1 MAVGRPQ
8 GPHAGPHPQDP
19 HITPVWG
26 PRPLT
31 QHHSPQH
38 NPIPQYIC
46 VKPKCNIDPALIN
59 FWMVQYSFKCCVFT
73 MSFCSI
79 CTIIRLLILKS
90 THNKVMKPVVAKRTQ
105 TFKYWRAKSPIG
117 VKSTKMFWLLVK
129 TNSSTALSRIWL
141 NTTTTKNF
149 VWQHYVNSK
158 KLKAINGQLSRPN
171 NKSVTFPSWSY
182 FRLNRLFL

>member
-1 MAVGRPQ
+1 MLYQMQKTRGLYFHTCSRVFKNREGT
-8 GPHAGPHPQDP
+8 
-19 HITPVWG
+19 ITLFNLSTHKLKVPSISNVHCF
-26 PRPLT
+26 PKK
-31 QHHSPQH
+31 
-38 NPIPQYIC
+38 
-46 VKPKCNIDPALIN
+46 KPEI
-59 FWMVQYSFKCCVFT
+59 FT
-73 MSFCSI
+73 MTFCSI

-129 TNSSTALSRIWL
+129 TNSSTAFSRIWL
-141 NTTTTKNF
+141 NTKKNF

-158 KLKAINGQLSRPN
+158 KLKAINGQLSRHN